1 MVNSSFFFIK
11 IKYFI
16 LGVLNFL
23 FIKLITSANLSL
35 SDILYLQ
42 TLLYLS
48 GSRLPVLKT
57 CVIKKKAISFI

>member
-1 MVNSSFFFIK
+1 MLVLYNILRWSRAID
-11 IKYFI
+11 KYFI

-42 TLLYLS
+42 TLLSLS
-48 GSRLPVLKT
+48 GSRLPVLKP
-57 CVIKKKAISFI
+57 VS